1 MYRAW
6 VHILQTRKDRDTER
20 QFRPRLSKAENPI
33 LNFGENPWLRKW
45 ALWWRVGGLKGQG
58 ASGQITYPNMKG
70 GRKEDGRKRGGG
82 RKGEKEKERRSK
94 RGKSEV
100 VMDLNP
106 IDSPQ
111 SKFRSVLGHN
121 PLMSVGF

>member
-1 MYRAW
+1 
-6 VHILQTRKDRDTER
+6 
-20 QFRPRLSKAENPI
+20 
-33 LNFGENPWLRKW
+33 
-45 ALWWRVGGLKGQG
+45 
-58 ASGQITYPNMKG
+58 MKE

-100 VMDLNP
+100 AMDLNP
-106 IDSPQ
+106 IDSLQ

-121 PLMSVGF
+121 PLLSVGF